1 MAFPTLKIATKLPL
15 IIISAALIAAL
26 ITGVNSYQTTS
37 GLLTKAANE
46 KLTALMISRKT
57 ALTQYLSSIRE
68 DLLVTASSG
77 AVITAMNAFG
87 RDFAT
92 IANAGD
98 PVAQLQKIYI
108 KARNYNVITVF
119 LVYNPGLR

>member
-26 ITGVNSYQTTS
+26 IIGVNSYQTTS

-98 PVAQLQKIYI
+98 PVAQLQKI
-108 KARNYNVITVF
+108 
-119 LVYNPGLR
+119 